1 MAYHVKSEC
10 AYTELQF
17 VPVGTDVVSGSASAA
32 AQAITFFIR
41 SHLHRCEVEEDF
53 PLLLRHVLSGTP
65 KDDALAPA
73 LYSRS
78 GGNISKQQKDENGK
92 DVVERKTAFR
102 RGTTVWYLSKA
113 AGAPCPFARCG
124 IALRDFSEVSAITGA
139 ESRKGSGAGKRNDVS
154 GEPSRGLKRKR
165 EREGLRRRTTIGTAV
180 TQYADEEEE
189 VEGRKPPKIKLTLR
203 LRPCLTSMREKS
215 EPAESSS
222 SEFESD
228 SDSDSDSNDGSMSVE
243 EGVQAE
249 HIIVPTQESSR
260 KQVQTTEPSWTFPP
274 YPIHRR
280 ISIPPYTPCEESCP
294 TFLTSSSADWLPVK
308 TEPTSMDP
316 STSGAS
322 YIRAASVAFSVAS
335 PPPESDME
343 DEFGADDYEEDFS
356 FSFSDNIKSEDDAF
370 AYVWP
375 KAAPSTTH
383 SGEVMVKTEPDY
395 DDCGV
400 GTSKRDSTQTLTG
413 IKTEDLPYYELQAL
427 SLAFDAGTN
436 TSELSLRSSFDFKQE
451 ESAEDDGVLTW
462 EQPVDITPMNESV
475 QDSELTLAW
484 KDIELLGPESL
495 NLQELELCEMNNTDA
510 IRRLSPSPQLV
521 HEAKTTG
528 DAPEVGDVVFSHCG
542 PTFSEPGPSPP
553 SPFVSPASLD
563 DIVPSWSAGSL
574 SSLSSGEPETDLE
587 SLAPTSPSPYYDPES
602 PTIVRDNSVEED
614 HLFSFIRDG
623 MLDKR
628 EVIDKPAPWAIPGS
642 SRIRGIS
649 SHQRQRPAIDDISVS
664 EASTPWERGMVS
676 QDDVEERL
684 LPLLSPLPDDNSGRM
699 PAPSQMAVEYSNSP
713 PLSPQEAE
721 IFQSFCLVA
730 DNEPESAEAKDGQSH
745 LSEVFSASLF
755 AASSRPRM
763 SRSSSSKR
771 TTKFDS
777 KRMSLEKTEQ
787 DGPEYPADDDA
798 NAEANSRKKNAN
810 LPLRRS
816 KRVAKQS
823 AREKLRKRT

>member
-1 MAYHVKSEC
+1 M
-10 AYTELQF
+10 
-17 VPVGTDVVSGSASAA
+17 
-32 AQAITFFIR
+32 
-41 SHLHRCEVEEDF
+41 
-53 PLLLRHVLSGTP
+53 LSGTP

-154 GEPSRGLKRKR
+154 GESSRGLKRKR

-180 TQYADEEEE
+180 TPYADEEEE

-228 SDSDSDSNDGSMSVE
+228 SDSDSDSNDGSMLVE

-249 HIIVPTQESSR
+249 HIMVPTQESSR
-260 KQVQTTEPSWTFPP
+260 KHVQTTEPSWTFPP

-294 TFLTSSSADWLPVK
+294 TFLTSSSADWLPVN
-308 TEPTSMDP
+308 TEPTSMEP
-316 STSGAS
+316 STSGSS
-322 YIRAASVAFSVAS
+322 YLRAASVAYSVAS

-375 KAAPSTTH
+375 KAAPSTMH
-383 SGEVMVKTEPDY
+383 SGEVIVKTEPDY

-427 SLAFDAGTN
+427 SLTFDAGTN
-436 TSELSLRSSFDFKQE
+436 TSELSLRAGFDFKQE
-451 ESAEDDGVLTW
+451 ESVDEGVLIW
-462 EQPVDITPMNESV
+462 DQPVDITPMNENV
-475 QDSELTLAW
+475 QDPELTLAW
-484 KDIELLGPESL
+484 KNIELLGPESL
-495 NLQELELCEMNNTDA
+495 NLQELELCEMDDADA
-510 IRRLSPSPQLV
+510 IRSLSPSPQLV
-521 HEAKTTG
+521 HEAKTAG
-528 DAPEVGDVVFSHCG
+528 DAPVVDDIDFSHCG
-542 PTFSEPGPSPP
+542 PSFSESGPSPS

-563 DIVPSWSAGSL
+563 NIVPSWSAGSL

-587 SLAPTSPSPYYDPES
+587 SLAPTSPSPFYEPES

-614 HLFSFIRDG
+614 HLFSFIHDS
-623 MLDKR
+623 MLDNGEKS
-628 EVIDKPAPWAIPGS
+628 APWTIPGS
-642 SRIRGIS
+642 SRMRGIS
-649 SHQRQRPAIDDISVS
+649 SLQRQRPAIDDISVS

-684 LPLLSPLPDDNSGRM
+684 LPLLSPLPDENSGRM
-699 PAPSQMAVEYSNSP
+699 PAPSQLAADYSNSP

-730 DNEPESAEAKDGQSH
+730 DNEPESAEAKDGQSL

-787 DGPEYPADDDA
+787 DCPEYPADDDA
-798 NAEANSRKKNAN
+798 NADANSKKKNAN

-823 AREKLRKRT
+823 AREKLRKRA

>member
-1 MAYHVKSEC
+1 M
-10 AYTELQF
+10 
-17 VPVGTDVVSGSASAA
+17 
-32 AQAITFFIR
+32 
-41 SHLHRCEVEEDF
+41 
-53 PLLLRHVLSGTP
+53 LSGTP

-139 ESRKGSGAGKRNDVS
+139 ESRKGSGAGKRNEVS
-154 GEPSRGLKRKR
+154 AESSRGLKRKR
-165 EREGLRRRTTIGTAV
+165 EREGLRRRTTTGTAV
-180 TQYADEEEE
+180 TQYAEDDEE

-215 EPAESSS
+215 EPIESES

-249 HIIVPTQESSR
+249 QSIASSQDSSR
-260 KQVQTTEPSWTFPP
+260 KHAQTIEPSWTFPP

-294 TFLTSSSADWLPVK
+294 TFLTSPSADWLPVK
-308 TEPTSMDP
+308 TEPTSLEP
-316 STSGAS
+316 STSGSS
-322 YIRAASVAFSVAS
+322 YRRSSSVAFSVAS

-343 DEFGADDYEEDFS
+343 DEFGEDDYEEDFS
-356 FSFSDNIKSEDDAF
+356 FSLSDNIKSENDAF

-375 KAAPSTTH
+375 KAAPSTTYN
-383 SGEVMVKTEPDY
+383 GEVMVKTEQDY

-427 SLAFDAGTN
+427 SLTFDAGAIA
-436 TSELSLRSSFDFKQE
+436 SDLSLRSGFDFKQE
-451 ESAEDDGVLTW
+451 ESVEEDDVLTW
-462 EQPVDITPMNESV
+462 DQPVDITPMNDNV
-475 QDSELTLAW
+475 QDADLTLAW
-484 KDIELLGPESL
+484 KNIELLGPESL
-495 NLQELELCEMNNTDA
+495 NLQELELCEIDDADA
-510 IRRLSPSPQLV
+510 IRSLSPQLI
-521 HEAKTTG
+521 HETKTAG
-528 DAPEVGDVVFSHCG
+528 EAPDVNDVDFSHCG
-542 PTFSEPGPSPP
+542 PSFSKSGPSPP
-553 SPFVSPASLD
+553 SPSFSPASLD
-563 DIVPSWSAGSL
+563 NIVPSWSAGSL

-587 SLAPTSPSPYYDPES
+587 SLAPTSPSPYYAPES

-614 HLFSFIRDG
+614 HLFSFIHDG
-623 MLDKR
+623 TLVNR
-628 EVIDKPAPWAIPGS
+628 EVIDKSAPWTIPGS

-649 SHQRQRPAIDDISVS
+649 SPQRQRPIIDDISVS

-684 LPLLSPLPDDNSGRM
+684 LPLLSPLPDENSGRM
-699 PAPSQMAVEYSNSP
+699 PAPSQLATEYSNSP

-730 DNEPESAEAKDGQSH
+730 DNEPESAEAKDAQSH

-755 AASSRPRM
+755 AASSRPKM

-777 KRMSLEKTEQ
+777 KRMSLEKAEQ
-787 DGPEYPADDDA
+787 EGSEYPADDDA
-798 NAEANSRKKNAN
+798 NAEANSKKKNAN

-823 AREKLRKRT
+823 AREKLRKRA